1 MLGIFWPKMDHVVCL
16 KVHLVW
22 FTMFLLDN
30 VSMQKLLAELVY
42 FISTSFLA
50 SKEMFS
56 C

>member
-1 MLGIFWPKMDHVVCL
+1 MLDVFWLKMDHVVCL

-22 FTMFLLDN
+22 FTMILLDN
-30 VSMQKLLAELVY
+30 VLVQKLLAELVY
-42 FISTSFLA
+42 FFSTSFLA